1 MKIMINGE
9 NHDVDKQ
16 TLAELLNS
24 LGHESTAVATALNGV
39 FVPLAE
45 RESNLLQ
52 AEDAVEIIAPM
63 AGG

>member
-16 TLAELLNS
+16 TLAELLDS

>member
-16 TLAELLNS
+16 TLAELLDS

-45 RESNLLQ
+45 RESSLLQ

>member
-16 TLAELLNS
+16 TLAELLDS
-24 LGHESTAVATALNGV
+24 LGHESTTVATALNGV